1 MSDLSHYHKLVER
14 ALQGVLRDILE
25 EVGEVGLKGN
35 QHFYITF
42 RTDFPG
48 VEVPSYLRERYP
60 EEMTIVL
67 QYQFWSL
74 EVDDEAFSVTLS
86 FNDVLERL
94 HVPMDAVTAFV
105 DPAVK
110 FMLPLRFR
118 PMEQAN
124 DGEPEALAA
133 DGEEEPAVEPNLPVK
148 APAAQLPAK
157 AVTKPRR
164 ASKGKKAK
172 SATPAEEQTV
182 GESANVVTLDSFR
195 NKTS

>member
-14 ALQGVLRDILE
+14 ALQGVLRNILE

-94 HVPMDAVTAFV
+94 FVPMDAVTAFV

-118 PMEQAN
+118 PPEQAN
-124 DGEPEALAA
+124 DGEAEPLAA
-133 DGEEEPAVEPNLPVK
+133 DSDEEPTLEANLPAK

-157 AVTKPRR
+157 TITKTRR
-164 ASKGKKAK
+164 ASKAKKAK
-172 SATPAEEQTV
+172 AAKPAEEQTV